1 MNISLHRLGTALLLA
16 CLISVPTARATP
28 VSWISVNP
36 SKSGFV
42 LSQTGAAFIPW
53 GFNYSRDDRHR
64 LLEDY
69 WNTAGADG
77 WAKVERDFREMKR
90 LGANV
95 VRINLQFASFME
107 APGRPNPSSLVRLEK
122 LIDLAESLHLYLDIT
137 GLGTFR
143 AAAVPSWYNNLSERE
158 RWAVQ
163 AEFWDAIARVGANH
177 SGIFAY
183 DLMNE
188 PLVSTER
195 RARGEWTL
203 PTELDGYRYIEYID
217 IDPAGRSAPD
227 IVRAWARQMTDAIR
241 RHDTRHLITL
251 GMIWIDGVE
260 PEKMP
265 ISPSAIAPEVDFL
278 AVHMYPTSKRID
290 LALASLAHYRVGR
303 PIVIEETFP
312 LHCTPAEYEDFLRR
326 SRAIASGWL
335 AHFWSSPEEL
345 RQKTDASSTLM
356 LQSLDV
362 FQRLN
367 PNH

>member
-1 MNISLHRLGTALLLA
+1 MVGSMNISLHRLGTALLLA

-107 APGRPNPSSLVRLEK
+107 APGRPNPSSLARLEK

-143 AAAVPSWYNNLSERE
+143 AAQCRPGTTICLNGNGGRYRPSFGM
-158 RWAVQ
+158 Q
-163 AEFWDAIARVGANH
+163 
-177 SGIFAY
+177 
-183 DLMNE
+183 
-188 PLVSTER
+188 
-195 RARGEWTL
+195 L
-203 PTELDGYRYIEYID
+203 PEL
-217 IDPAGRSAPD
+217 A
-227 IVRAWARQMTDAIR
+227 QT
-241 RHDTRHLITL
+241 T
-251 GMIWIDGVE
+251 
-260 PEKMP
+260 
-265 ISPSAIAPEVDFL
+265 
-278 AVHMYPTSKRID
+278 
-290 LALASLAHYRVGR
+290 LASL
-303 PIVIEETFP
+303 PMT
-312 LHCTPAEYEDFLRR
+312 
-326 SRAIASGWL
+326 S
-335 AHFWSSPEEL
+335 
-345 RQKTDASSTLM
+345 
-356 LQSLDV
+356 
-362 FQRLN
+362 
-367 PNH
+367 